1 MMSISKKKFIFIGY
15 FVVALILLLDCTN
28 NFPGIFYLRKLK
40 YVYIMILA
48 VDFMTCRRKQITKIS
63 AVVMFFLFFHTLLF
77 GIVFVNPDVLE
88 LTRIHC
94 REMVIYLLFL
104 MLMTNAVERY
114 NCKLKFI
121 EATCAAF
128 AGFMLWCGITH
139 ISNFVNPMYFI
150 YVFNR
155 TDRVRSEFGT
165 GSPNYMGYYCFIALV
180 FFYALWYEYNE
191 TNRLTQKKKY
201 GLLGISLWTIL
212 ILLSTGSRSSILSFF
227 LFATICIYQLYFRER
242 LGKAKCLFV
251 ILAVGVALIF
261 VYMNWTSIWG
271 NANREANISIN
282 VPVFRQM
289 NAFWKGMGYIESAGF
304 YNDAYGYDTWPVDIY
319 YLYIYLS
326 TGIIGSLIIAIPLLY
341 ILYRLIRKKDNFT
354 RYVMLSVYI
363 AILFDGLWQVNIFTY
378 RYIATLFIG
387 VLLLITI
394 SLQDKR
400 GLGEIRRNEKTK

>member
-1 MMSISKKKFIFIGY
+1 MSISKKKFILIGY

-227 LFATICIYQLYFRER
+227 LFATICI
-242 LGKAKCLFV
+242 
-251 ILAVGVALIF
+251 
-261 VYMNWTSIWG
+261 
-271 NANREANISIN
+271 
-282 VPVFRQM
+282 
-289 NAFWKGMGYIESAGF
+289 
-304 YNDAYGYDTWPVDIY
+304 
-319 YLYIYLS
+319 
-326 TGIIGSLIIAIPLLY
+326 
-341 ILYRLIRKKDNFT
+341 
-354 RYVMLSVYI
+354 
-363 AILFDGLWQVNIFTY
+363 
-378 RYIATLFIG
+378 
-387 VLLLITI
+387 
-394 SLQDKR
+394 
-400 GLGEIRRNEKTK
+400 